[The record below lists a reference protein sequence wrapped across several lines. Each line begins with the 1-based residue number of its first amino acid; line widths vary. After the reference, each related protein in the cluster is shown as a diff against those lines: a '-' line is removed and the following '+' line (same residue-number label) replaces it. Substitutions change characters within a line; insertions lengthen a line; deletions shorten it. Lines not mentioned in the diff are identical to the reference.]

1 MKKNK
6 IIISTIKKLY
16 KIVRKYN
23 TIYPLII
30 FIFSIISSVIP
41 FISLLNTQTII
52 NKIQLNYSIRKVYIN
67 LIIFIFVNILSISC
81 GLINSFYLGKYKELL
96 YLKINEEVLNKT
108 NKLTYVDFEDSEIY
122 DLLQRAEMEAGV
134 RPISIFSSI
143 INIVSSIITILGSL
157 LILILWK
164 WWICFGFVILSVSA
178 FKYYKYIGDLEYK
191 TVFNRTKYERK
202 SWYIAHLLTKD
213 SSIKEIKI
221 LNLFKHL
228 MNDFCSLREK
238 FYKENIKILKMKT
251 KFLYVYQLTNIIFMT
266 IIVLIGIN
274 ETFLHIILVGNL
286 MTYINASSKVDNS
299 LNTISN
305 SLFSLYQDCLYAS
318 NIVQFLDLDR
328 ERTLE
333 EKSIDITTID
343 EIEFRN
349 ISFKYPKNDRYI
361 LKNISFKIKK
371 GETIAIVGKNG
382 SGKSTIIKILCGLY
396 PKYEGNIFINNIDL
410 KRISQRCKQKLISV
424 VFQDFNSYQFTIKE
438 NIGFGDIDNINDY
451 ELIVSSA
458 VKANADQFIELLP
471 NKYNQQVGNWFENG
485 LQLSGGEWQ
494 KLALSRSFMTDSKLL
509 VLDEPTATLDPI
521 SEYNFFDAFLK
532 SSQDKISIF
541 VTHRY
546 SNAKLADIIIVLDEG
561 EICGIGTHDSLML
574 NCSLYKKMYEF
585 SQFLGKKEV

>member
-213 SSIKEIKI
+213 SSIKEKPHRCYGEVYKNQITER
-221 LNLFKHL
+221 
-228 MNDFCSLREK
+228 LRQGK
-238 FYKENIKILKMKT
+238 GLP
-251 KFLYVYQLTNIIFMT
+251 LQ
-266 IIVLIGIN
+266 VL
-274 ETFLHIILVGNL
+274 
-286 MTYINASSKVDNS
+286 
-299 LNTISN
+299 
-305 SLFSLYQDCLYAS
+305 
-318 NIVQFLDLDR
+318 R
-328 ERTLE
+328 R
-333 EKSIDITTID
+333 
-343 EIEFRN
+343 
-349 ISFKYPKNDRYI
+349 
-361 LKNISFKIKK
+361 
-371 GETIAIVGKNG
+371 
-382 SGKSTIIKILCGLY
+382 
-396 PKYEGNIFINNIDL
+396 
-410 KRISQRCKQKLISV
+410 
-424 VFQDFNSYQFTIKE
+424 
-438 NIGFGDIDNINDY
+438 
-451 ELIVSSA
+451 
-458 VKANADQFIELLP
+458 
-471 NKYNQQVGNWFENG
+471 
-485 LQLSGGEWQ
+485 LSGLW
-494 KLALSRSFMTDSKLL
+494 
-509 VLDEPTATLDPI
+509 
-521 SEYNFFDAFLK
+521 
-532 SSQDKISIF
+532 
-541 VTHRY
+541 
-546 SNAKLADIIIVLDEG
+546 
-561 EICGIGTHDSLML
+561 C
-574 NCSLYKKMYEF
+574 
-585 SQFLGKKEV
+585 